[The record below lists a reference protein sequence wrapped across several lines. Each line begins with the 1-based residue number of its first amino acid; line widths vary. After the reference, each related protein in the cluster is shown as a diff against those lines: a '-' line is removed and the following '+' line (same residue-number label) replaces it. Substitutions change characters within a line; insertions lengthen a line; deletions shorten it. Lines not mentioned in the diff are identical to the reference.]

1 VHVWE
6 ARRPAEQPLASSADL
21 KTVKAMNR
29 QKSLKASAGPKG
41 LWAADFPR
49 CAFTL
54 IELLVVIAIIAIL
67 AAMLLP
73 ALSKAKATALR
84 AQCCSNLKQWGTSF
98 TMYAGDN
105 HEFFPDNSTGSD
117 LSWLG
122 PELDTT
128 FLRPYLYA
136 NRKGTS
142 SANQRT
148 RNDVIYCPTDDWH
161 RIAETITLAT
171 DPILIGYFSLP
182 GRTAANGWPY
192 DSAGLAAWHFR
203 TKLGG
208 PYRLAPT
215 MSDRLQGLG
224 SWSIIANKGVV
235 NWTTVWSDGLTY
247 KLANH
252 RTTGDAP
259 TGGNFLFED
268 GHVEWRKFNIGNAR
282 ATIDIGS
289 MSGSWV
295 LFYKPPNIAT
305 NL

>member
-1 VHVWE
+1 MSSK
-6 ARRPAEQPLASSADL
+6 ANAARCGTALDRRPR
-21 KTVKAMNR
+21 T
-29 QKSLKASAGPKG
+29 
-41 LWAADFPR
+41 
-49 CAFTL
+49 AFTL

-84 AQCCSNLKQWGTSF
+84 AQCTSNLKQWGTAI

-105 HEFFPDNSTGSD
+105 HEFFPDNSGGHD
-117 LSWLG
+117 LSWMAYSLNNSF
-122 PELDTT
+122 
-128 FLRPYLYA
+128 FLPYLYA

-142 SANQRT
+142 AVNQRT

-161 RIAETITLAT
+161 RIAETGLAAT

-182 GRTAANGWPY
+182 GRTPDNGWPY

-203 TKLGG
+203 QKLGG

-215 MSDRLQGLG
+215 MSDRLQGTLG
-224 SWSIIANKGVV
+224 TWSIIANKGTV
-235 NWTTVWSDGLTY
+235 NWTTIWSDGFPY
-247 KLANH
+247 KTASH
-252 RTTGDAP
+252 RNPGDVP
-259 TGGNFLFED
+259 TGGNLLYED
-268 GHVEWRKFNIGNAR
+268 GHVDWRKFDINNAR
-282 ATIDIGS
+282 ATIDVGS
-289 MSGSWV
+289 MTSYWI